1 MIAADPRRIFVI
13 FPRLLP
19 ATLQVS
25 RDGNR
30 PWVTDAGGH
39 AVAVH
44 FFDGDLR
51 RPCRSARGSPTDASH
66 ARRRA
71 DVVVHV
77 YLALRS
83 GALRKAVT
91 DRQQRARAE
100 R

>member
-19 ATLQVS
+19 AALYVS
-25 RDGNR
+25 RDGNG

-51 RPCRSARGSPTDASH
+51 RPCRSARASH

-100 R
+100 RRQR